1 MTTLRRLLQEE
12 SRRAGGP
19 FKEIVNET
27 LRAGLSTRRA
37 AGKRQAFRITPRE
50 LGEVKPGL
58 SLDNIGE
65 LIEQAQGPVHR

>member
-1 MTTLRRLLQEE
+1 
-12 SRRAGGP
+12 
-19 FKEIVNET
+19 
-27 LRAGLSTRRA
+27 LSTRRA

-65 LIEQAQGPVHR
+65 LIEQAQGPFHR